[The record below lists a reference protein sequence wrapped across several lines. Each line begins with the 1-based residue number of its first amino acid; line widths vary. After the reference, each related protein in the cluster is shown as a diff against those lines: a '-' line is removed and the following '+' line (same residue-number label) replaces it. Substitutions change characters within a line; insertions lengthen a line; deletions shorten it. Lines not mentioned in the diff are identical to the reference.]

1 LPIPE
6 RVSYPLRSMKKEIFI
21 SAEFEETRVA
31 ITENGSLAEYF
42 IDMPDKERL
51 VGSIFLGK
59 VQKIVQGMNAAFIDI
74 GLEQDAFLHFSDV
87 DSSMEDSF
95 DVEDDEEEEELSEQ
109 ATEALRVSTS
119 RKPKRTK
126 PVFQTKRSGD
136 VVINL
141 QPKQMVLVQVV
152 REAYSSKGV
161 RVTTRISLP
170 GRYVVFLPFENVI
183 GVSKKIESFKERKR
197 LRQLAKQVLPSGSGC
212 IIRTASQH
220 HTDIEL
226 KKDWDFLL
234 ENWKEIETKVKES
247 SRPVLVYKDVSIANT
262 IIRDVFTKDVHRA
275 VINNKRLFREVE
287 KYLDDNA
294 PTMSNRLQLYTSRR
308 PMFESLCFQRDI
320 ENIFSKRVQLPGG
333 GYIIFDHT
341 EAMLVIDVNSGRA
354 TFDSDQ
360 DNNAV
365 KVNLEAAREI
375 ARQLRLRDVGGMI
388 VVDFIDMGD
397 ERNRTRLFN
406 EMKREMLKDRA
417 KSVVY
422 PVTQLGLIQ
431 ITRQRIRQNMAEWVS
446 ESCPTCDG
454 TGRVNTKGLLFNQID
469 RWLFS
474 FRSKSREFRLV
485 LRVHPTVASYLSAG
499 SLSKLT
505 KLMIRYFVKIS
516 LQPDPNVGV
525 DTFYFTS
532 VRQSRDVTG
541 EYGV

>member
-1 LPIPE
+1 
-6 RVSYPLRSMKKEIFI
+6 MKKEIYI

-31 ITENGSLAEYF
+31 MTENGTLAEYF

-51 VGSIFLGK
+51 VGSIFLGR

-74 GLEQDAFLHFSDV
+74 GLDQDAFLHFSDV

-95 DVEDDEEEEELSEQ
+95 TEDEDDEDDLSEQ

-119 RKPKRTK
+119 RKPKRSK

-183 GVSKKIESFKERKR
+183 GVSKKIDSFKERKR
-197 LRQLAKQVLPSGSGC
+197 LRQLAKQVLPQGSGC

-220 HTDIEL
+220 HTDVEL
-226 KKDWDFLL
+226 KKDWDTLL
-234 ENWKEIETKVKES
+234 EAWKEIEIKVKEN
-247 SRPVLVYKDVSIANT
+247 SRPLLVYKDVRIANS
-262 IIRDVFTKDVHRA
+262 IIRDLFTSDVHRA
-275 VINNKRLFREVE
+275 VVNNKKLFREIE
-287 KYLDDNA
+287 KYLDENA
-294 PTMSNRLQLYTSRR
+294 PTLSNRLQLYSSRR
-308 PMFESLCFQRDI
+308 PMFEALGFQRDI
-320 ENIFSKRVQLPGG
+320 DNVFAKRVQLPGG

-388 VVDFIDMGD
+388 VVDFIDMAD
-397 ERNRTRLFN
+397 ERNRTKLFN
-406 EMKREMLKDRA
+406 EMKREMSKDRA

-446 ESCPTCDG
+446 ETCPTCEG

-474 FRSKSREFRLV
+474 FRSQSREFRLV
-485 LRVHPTVASYLSAG
+485 LRVHPTVASYLSTG
-499 SLSKLT
+499 PLSKLT
-505 KLMIRYFVKIS
+505 KLMIRYFVKIN
-516 LQPDPNVGV
+516 LQPDPNINV
-525 DTFYFTS
+525 DEFSFYS
-532 VRQSRDVTG
+532 VRLQRDVTG
-541 EYGV
+541 DHN